1 MYIKICGETLDPGK
15 HLSLSAMC
23 QLCWWYLFPGNRYH

>member
-15 HLSLSAMC
+15 HISLLAIC
-23 QLCWWYLFPGNRYH
+23 